1 MLIRISMLYGETEG
15 SDFMYFNKIQEYI
28 LSLLDEYG
36 PLLHRQLLQMVNNEF
51 NAKIPHL
58 NNYIQQ
64 MCAYGDFEQTEL
76 GKDYIFSRKGIE
88 PDFDVIRSFDVLI
101 AFLPNVIQHRKSKG
115 LVSIAFFTHS
125 ELNEK
130 EVFVIPVKEGTEN
143 MVVSFAND
151 KFGDAKCEIVIFLL
165 EDKKQMKL
173 INPSCNYRFAVYGK
187 KGVSFMKANT
197 KNN

>member
-1 MLIRISMLYGETEG
+1 MSIRISMLYGETEG

-28 LSLLDEYG
+28 SSLLDEYG
-36 PLLHRQLLQMVNNEF
+36 PLLQRQLLQMVNNEF
-51 NAKIPHL
+51 NTRMPHI

-64 MCAYGDFEQTEL
+64 MCTYADFERTEL
-76 GKDYIFSRKGIE
+76 GKEYIVSRKGIE

-101 AFLPNVIQHRKSKG
+101 AFLPNVIHHRKSKN

-130 EVFVIPVKEGTEN
+130 EVFVIPVKEGAEN

-151 KFGDAKCEIVIFLL
+151 KFGEAKCEIVIFLL
-165 EDKKQMKL
+165 ENKKQMKL
-173 INPSCNYRFAVYGK
+173 INPNCNYRFAVYGK

-197 KNN
+197 KK